1 MDIEFL
7 MKAVGIAMTVA
18 ISCQI
23 LSRIGRDDQ
32 ASLVSLGGVI
42 VMLLLLLSGLGEL
55 FNTVWD
61 IFGL

>member
-7 MKAVGIAMTVA
+7 MKAIGIAMTVA

-32 ASLVSLGGVI
+32 SSLVSLGGVI
-42 VMLLLLLSGLGEL
+42 VMLLLLLSGIGEL

>member
-1 MDIEFL
+1 
-7 MKAVGIAMTVA
+7 MTVA

-32 ASLVSLGGVI
+32 SSLVSLGGVI
-42 VMLLLLLSGLGEL
+42 VMLLLLLSGIGEL

>member
-1 MDIEFL
+1 MNIDFL
-7 MKAVGIAMTVA
+7 MKAIGIAMTVA

-23 LSRIGRDDQ
+23 LSRIGREDQ
-32 ASLVSLGGVI
+32 SSLVSVGGII
-42 VMLLLLLSGLGEL
+42 VMLLLLLSGIGEL